1 MEKTISI
8 RGRYR
13 HMEEREKIGSYMES
27 AYYRFQRETRRR
39 WYREEG
45 LSEQVIGWLSLLT
58 ATFFGPK
65 LSEGHRA
72 QQPPRCVCVGYR
84 GEVATCLALRC
95 GRGRQR

>member
-1 MEKTISI
+1 MSI

-45 LSEQVIGWLSLLT
+45 LSVPLKAAVSRTGYMST
-58 ATFFGPK
+58 
-65 LSEGHRA
+65 RA
-72 QQPPRCVCVGYR
+72 PR
-84 GEVATCLALRC
+84 
-95 GRGRQR
+95 